1 MYFVA
6 IVLFVY
12 NDFCFPLI
20 SLCDH
25 CVVLVKFVADVF
37 AMCECLLCVTLELW
51 LALCICF
58 RFLVAMR
65 RLASWNLGSSNFMA
79 CSVSRMKLVQ

>member
-12 NDFCFPLI
+12 DDYCFSFV

-25 CVVLVKFVADVF
+25 CIVF
-37 AMCECLLCVTLELW
+37 LSTTPPTSTEN
-51 LALCICF
+51 
-58 RFLVAMR
+58 
-65 RLASWNLGSSNFMA
+65 SP
-79 CSVSRMKLVQ
+79 K

>member
-12 NDFCFPLI
+12 NYFCFPVI

-25 CVVLVKFVADVF
+25 CVVLVKCVADLF
-37 AMCECLLCVTLELW
+37 AMCECLLCVRHW
-51 LALCICF
+51 SCGWRCVF
-58 RFLVAMR
+58 
-65 RLASWNLGSSNFMA
+65 ASGFW
-79 CSVSRMKLVQ
+79 

>member
-12 NDFCFPLI
+12 NDCCFSFV

-25 CVVLVKFVADVF
+25 CVLVKLVVDVF
-37 AMCECLLCVTLELW
+37 CNV
-51 LALCICF
+51 
-58 RFLVAMR
+58 
-65 RLASWNLGSSNFMA
+65 
-79 CSVSRMKLVQ
+79 

>member
-12 NDFCFPLI
+12 DDYFSFV

-25 CVVLVKFVADVF
+25 CVVLV
-37 AMCECLLCVTLELW
+37 TLVVDFF
-51 LALCICF
+51 CN
-58 RFLVAMR
+58 V
-65 RLASWNLGSSNFMA
+65 
-79 CSVSRMKLVQ
+79 

>member
-1 MYFVA
+1 MYFVV

-12 NDFCFPLI
+12 NDCCFSFV

-25 CVVLVKFVADVF
+25 CVVLVKIV
-37 AMCECLLCVTLELW
+37 AMCECLLCVTLKLR

-58 RFLVAMR
+58 SFLVAMR
-65 RLASWNLGSSNFMA
+65 R
-79 CSVSRMKLVQ
+79 